1 MYKRFGF
8 SGIYVFEQ
16 FPTDKK
22 AKPTCLEDCILDTR
36 FNFLKSLDEPGL
48 HQTLNALCDGYKKMA
63 QYLDKN
69 ELLGVVNELLEQ
81 LHHYGE
87 KFGFKDQSEI
97 KKEE

>member
-22 AKPTCLEDCILDTR
+22 AKPTCLEDCMLDTR

-48 HQTLNALCDGYKKMA
+48 HRTLNALCDGYKKMA
-63 QYLDKN
+63 LHLNKK
-69 ELLGVVNELLEQ
+69 ELLGVINELLEQ

-87 KFGFKDQSEI
+87 KFEFKDKSEI
-97 KKEE
+97 DKEE

>member
-1 MYKRFGF
+1 M
-8 SGIYVFEQ
+8 
-16 FPTDKK
+16 
-22 AKPTCLEDCILDTR
+22 LDTR

-48 HQTLNALCDGYKKMA
+48 HSTLNTLCDGYKKMA
-63 QYLDKN
+63 QYLDKT

>member
-8 SGIYVFEQ
+8 SGIYVYEQ
-16 FPTDKK
+16 FPTDKGG
-22 AKPTCLEDCILDTR
+22 KPTCIEDCLLDTR

-63 QYLDKN
+63 QHLDKL

-87 KFGFKDQSEI
+87 KFGFNDVTE
-97 KKEE
+97 KEE